1 VQIEIRLNFRW
12 IANQAISRKAAN
24 RDKRDQLLA
33 VHGSTMRNIVGRN
46 MVYCGAM
53 DARSKILG
61 AAIFCACVASTTGAR
76 AETTWAPVNGRAV
89 PVGKNRIVCPAPA
102 PTHGWTIDAGG
113 TSVTPPSSASEIGEA
128 STLTV
133 AANAAACASSNETI
147 DFVAVGPAPQVDR
160 TSAAFD
166 SDAGVV
172 TLHGHA
178 LKGVVL
184 AWTIGTQSGSD
195 VCGDPQVT
203 GADETCAFALP
214 KSLSTDAASISLRVL
229 PRGARAD
236 GAGFDLLAHPV
247 NLEGFHPAR
256 FVIRKLAKDEAA
268 IDLQSSEAHLPL
280 AHADA
285 IASVDCADARCA
297 VEGSD
302 LVVRD
307 LRSTADAI
315 DAKLTLRPHFTY
327 AHGAASDVTATL
339 SIALRRC
346 PVSIASAPPL
356 RGVRGQRLVVKVGG
370 ACANDPSLAVTT
382 GGSRVMPER
391 DVASSG
397 ARYLIVPLDSAFTD
411 EIAITVQRGNATLG
425 AARIATR
432 AAIDSRARLE
442 LPGIGAIDFVP
453 TNRDARV
460 WSTPLDRGILVP
472 ISIDG
477 AYSVKPAS
485 DGTWLL
491 RGASESAGTIAIK
504 FAYRDPT
511 LPAELRNL
519 DLAVVEEPTAHPERV
534 ANIPVSIGASAAE
547 KNPLV
552 ELVCGNEKMVVG
564 ETTSIPFS
572 ARDSCRLILHRE
584 RLRPEDGTQIV
595 QVVMKILQSDGTPK
609 NDVSVDQRVTMRPGE
624 FPRILYIA
632 GVGDPFDR
640 AIVRVSV
647 VNDDLHYAIIADER
661 VKAPQAQWAVVFG
674 TSHFRVF
681 ATTAIPTGL
690 FRVADHAHSGLLSL
704 NAGALFRLV
713 PLSKEGREFPIGA
726 EAGAMWLGI
735 VGDETDSPHG
745 QAALV
750 AGLGI
755 SVPIANPSRATQTSI
770 NLHVWGE
777 YEASRALS
785 PSTSGTPWGLIFGPS
800 LSIGD
805 VGTNF

>member
-1 VQIEIRLNFRW
+1 
-12 IANQAISRKAAN
+12 
-24 RDKRDQLLA
+24 
-33 VHGSTMRNIVGRN
+33 MRNIVRRVV
-46 MVYCGAM
+46 VYCGAM
-53 DARSKILG
+53 DARSKKIG
-61 AAIFCACVASTTGAR
+61 AAIFCAVVALSANAS
-76 AETTWAPVNGRAV
+76 AETIWAPVGGRGV
-89 PVGKNRIVCPAPA
+89 PIGKNRVVCPAT
-102 PTHGWTIDAGG
+102 PTHGWTIDASG
-113 TSVTPPSSASEIGEA
+113 TSLTPPTSPNEIGEA
-128 STLTV
+128 STVTV
-133 AANAAACASSNETI
+133 APNAAACATATETV
-147 DFVAVGPAPQVDR
+147 DFVAVGPPPQVDR
-160 TSAAFD
+160 TSATFD

-184 AWTIGTQSGSD
+184 AWSIGAQNGSD
-195 VCGDPQVT
+195 ICDDPQVT
-203 GADETCAFALP
+203 TADETCTFSLP
-214 KSLSTDAASISLRVL
+214 KGLSTDAATISFRVL

-247 NLEGFHPAR
+247 NIEGFRPTR
-256 FVIRKLAKDEAA
+256 FVIRKLAAGDAA

-285 IASVDCADARCA
+285 FASVDCADARCS
-297 VEGSD
+297 VEGGD

-307 LRSTADAI
+307 LRSAADAI

-327 AHGAASDVTATL
+327 AHGAANDTAATL

-356 RGVRGQRLVVKVGG
+356 RGVRGQRVVVKVGG

-382 GGSRVMPER
+382 GGSRVTPER

-397 ARYLIVPLDSAFTD
+397 ARYLVVPLDSAFTD
-411 EIAITVQRGNATLG
+411 EVAIGVQRGNATLG
-425 AARIATR
+425 VAHIATR
-432 AAIDSRARLE
+432 TAIDSRARLE

-460 WSTPLDRGILVP
+460 LSTPLDHGVLVP

-477 AYSVKPAS
+477 AYSVKPAG
-485 DGTWLL
+485 DGSWLL
-491 RGASESAGTIAIK
+491 RGASENAGSIAIK

-511 LPAELRNL
+511 LPAELRDL
-519 DLAVVEEPTAHPERV
+519 DLAVVEEPTARPERV
-534 ANIPVSIGASAAE
+534 ANIPVSLGASATD

-552 ELVCGNEKMVVG
+552 ELICGNEKMVVG

-572 ARDSCRLILHRE
+572 GRDSCRLILHRE
-584 RLRPEDGTQIV
+584 RLRPEDGTQVV

-609 NDVSVDQRVTMRPGE
+609 NDVSIDQRVTMRPGQ
-624 FPRILYIA
+624 FPRILYVA
-632 GVGDPFDR
+632 GVEDPFDR